1 MLISSQAAPY
11 FIAVFIAVTP
21 GELPEQGWVQ
31 MLRPFETREECQ
43 IELKNNERLYF
54 RSVVNNFRNI
64 IRRVHAIE
72 CMTEENINA
81 INKEFGHPQ
90 DDDDDDD
97 KESQKIGV

>member
-21 GELPEQGWVQ
+21 GKLPEQGWVQ
-31 MLRPFETREECQ
+31 MLRPFETREACM

-54 RSVVNNFRNI
+54 RSVVNNFTNI
-64 IRRVHAIE
+64 IRRVHAME

-90 DDDDDDD
+90 DDNDDN
-97 KESQKIGV
+97 KEAPKIGV

>member
-1 MLISSQAAPY
+1 MLISSQAVPY

-31 MLRPFETREECQ
+31 MLRPFETRKECQ

-64 IRRVHAIE
+64 IRRVHAME

-90 DDDDDDD
+90 DDDDD
-97 KESQKIGV
+97 KEVQKIGV

>member
-11 FIAVFIAVTP
+11 FIAVFIAVIP
-21 GELPEQGWVQ
+21 GKLPEQGWVQ
-31 MLRPFETREECQ
+31 MLRPFETRAECL

-54 RSVVNNFRNI
+54 RSVVNNFKQI
-64 IRRVHAIE
+64 IRRVHAME

-90 DDDDDDD
+90 DDDDD

>member
-64 IRRVHAIE
+64 IRRVHAME

-90 DDDDDDD
+90 DDDDD

>member
-1 MLISSQAAPY
+1 MLISSQAVPY

-21 GELPEQGWVQ
+21 GKLPEQGWVQ
-31 MLRPFETREECQ
+31 MLRPFETREECL

-64 IRRVHAIE
+64 IRRVHAME

-90 DDDDDDD
+90 DDDDD
-97 KESQKIGV
+97 KEVQKIGV